1 MSDHIDK
8 DRVKQTG
15 STPRIAQTGDISAA
29 ASAVPKP
36 EHNPPTGKY
45 VVAADSSPKSA
56 SRHSHPI
63 PVDLNAEDVAEMEG
77 LPLSFQPLQI
87 RQSRALSIA
96 EMDPEVNSPGEEGG
110 NNIRLSK
117 RLSSANRNSHRDSFK
132 FQQSTAVAEAKFK
145 EERDIG
151 SKRIFH
157 SQFYLTSIKNEEQL
171 KAEGID
177 PIKQPHLRFGRPQL
191 QQVFKDIEEMC
202 RAESIHR
209 VGVCVCG
216 PAAMVSEVSDHCQST
231 QFAVSCDTIRFDCH
245 KETFDF

>member
-8 DRVKQTG
+8 DRAKHIG
-15 STPRIAQTGDISAA
+15 ITPRISEDQMGLVTRPVHVESTSGLF
-29 ASAVPKP
+29 VK
-36 EHNPPTGKY
+36 
-45 VVAADSSPKSA
+45 SPRDHKV
-56 SRHSHPI
+56 HPVS
-63 PVDLNAEDVAEMEG
+63 VDLSAEDIDEYNG
-77 LPLSFQPLQI
+77 IPNSFQPLQV
-87 RQSRALSIA
+87 RHSNALSTLEAEPIA
-96 EMDPEVNSPGEEGG
+96 KDEAG
-110 NNIRLSK
+110 NAHKNTST
-117 RLSSANRNSHRDSFK
+117 SHRDSQRDSFK